1 MVLNFAVAT
10 LNICNKWLLMTSNL
24 PYAKSEE
31 ARGSEQQKDD
41 VHVRFWELSTPTV
54 HVDTTLKKWS
64 QAH

>member
-1 MVLNFAVAT
+1 
-10 LNICNKWLLMTSNL
+10 MTSNL

-41 VHVRFWELSTPTV
+41 VHVRFRELSTPTV
-54 HVDTTLKKWS
+54 HVDTALKKWS